1 MMSETIYK
9 IKEIKDKF
17 KERLIQL
24 DNLFELGINSLNN
37 KNNKQE
43 KKLKKNGKN
52 YWN

>member
-9 IKEIKDKF
+9 IRKRKDKI
-17 KERLIQL
+17 KERLTQL
-24 DNLFELGINSLNN
+24 DNLFEIGVNSLNN

>member
-1 MMSETIYK
+1 MSVTIYK
-9 IKEIKDKF
+9 IRERKDKF
-17 KERLIQL
+17 KERITQL
-24 DNLFELGINSLNN
+24 DNLFELEVNSLNN